1 MRKSMNKWLAL
12 AIAGVLT
19 LAPVSVFAGKNVD
32 QISGASKVIE
42 VGEKFELK
50 VFANGNGID
59 EDDFIWSSS
68 DESVIAL
75 CDKQNTGDDMDF
87 KAVGAGTATLTCRI
101 AGTDIAQTCVVAV
114 KEKSNTEKSYQL
126 KSLRASGI
134 QVKDKEDFDVKVGKK
149 EKIEAYI
156 LNGNK
161 KDKDLLYVSL
171 TPKIVSVDKKGKVY
185 GKAKGT
191 GKIEIISKKD
201 GSVRTVLTV
210 RVEKR

>member
-1 MRKSMNKWLAL
+1 MRRTVNKWLAL

-32 QISGASKVIE
+32 QMSGASKVIE

-50 VFANGNGID
+50 VFAKGSGID

-75 CDKQNTGDDMDF
+75 CDDQNTGDDMDF
-87 KAVGAGTATLTCRI
+87 KAVGAGQATLTCRI
-101 AGTDIAQTCVVAV
+101 AGTDIAQTCVVTV
-114 KEKSNTEKSYQL
+114 KDKENKDKSYQL
-126 KSLRASGI
+126 KNVGVTRFDS
-134 QVKDKEDFDVKVGKK
+134 QTKKELTIKVGKK
-149 EKIEAYI
+149 DKIDVS
-156 LNGNK
+156 LNNGKK
-161 KDKDLLYVSL
+161 KDKDLIYVSL

-191 GKIEIISKKD
+191 GKIEVISKKD
-201 GSVRTVLTV
+201 GTIRTVITV
-210 RVEKR
+210 RVEK